1 MTYIPKD
8 KNIRKLKEYLLSN
21 RPQLIMPFDSLQND
35 NILDEAET
43 LQWYEITTAEKKE
56 FNKNY
61 PELAK
66 EYAKAEVAIY
76 VMERRFNNPLSK
88 FSNNIRGHIHRYLKG
103 KKNKKSEEILGIT
116 FKQFQ
121 EKIGVIKKG
130 VHLDHIV
137 PLSWAN
143 TEEEI
148 YCLNHYSNFQLLDA
162 FKNRSKSNR
171 YCLRLN
177 LKKVK
182 KEHNNKALLQKILDR
197 NKDKILNKNDA

>member
-1 MTYIPKD
+1 
-8 KNIRKLKEYLLSN
+8 
-21 RPQLIMPFDSLQND
+21 
-35 NILDEAET
+35 
-43 LQWYEITTAEKKE
+43 
-56 FNKNY
+56 
-61 PELAK
+61 
-66 EYAKAEVAIY
+66 
-76 VMERRFNNPLSK
+76 MERRFNNPLSK

-182 KEHNNKALLQKILDR
+182 KEHNNKASLQKILDR

>member
-76 VMERRFNNPLSK
+76 VMKRRFNNPLSK

-130 VHLDHIV
+130 VQLDHIV

>member
-1 MTYIPKD
+1 MSYIPKD

-21 RPQLIMPFDSLQND
+21 RPQLIMPFDSLQN
-35 NILDEAET
+35 NTILDEAET

-56 FNKNY
+56 FNNNY

-76 VMERRFNNPLSK
+76 VIERRLNNPLVK
-88 FSNNIRGHIHRYLKG
+88 FSNNIRGHIYRYLKG

-121 EKIGVIKKG
+121 EKIGLIKKG

-162 FKNRSKSNR
+162 FENRSKSNR

>member
-1 MTYIPKD
+1 MSYIPKD

-162 FKNRSKSNR
+162 FENRSKSNR

-177 LKKVK
+177 LYKVLEK
-182 KEHNNKALLQKILDR
+182 HNNKALLQKILDR
-197 NKDKILNKNDA
+197 NKDKILK

>member
-1 MTYIPKD
+1 MSYIPKD

>member
-1 MTYIPKD
+1 MSYIPKD

-35 NILDEAET
+35 TILDEAET

-162 FKNRSKSNR
+162 FENRSKSNR

-177 LKKVK
+177 LNKVLEK
-182 KEHNNKALLQKILDR
+182 HNNKALVKKILNR
-197 NKDKILNKNDA
+197 NKDKILK

>member
-1 MTYIPKD
+1 MSYIPKD

-35 NILDEAET
+35 TILDEAET

-88 FSNNIRGHIHRYLKG
+88 FSNNIRCHIHRYLKG

-177 LKKVK
+177 LKKVT